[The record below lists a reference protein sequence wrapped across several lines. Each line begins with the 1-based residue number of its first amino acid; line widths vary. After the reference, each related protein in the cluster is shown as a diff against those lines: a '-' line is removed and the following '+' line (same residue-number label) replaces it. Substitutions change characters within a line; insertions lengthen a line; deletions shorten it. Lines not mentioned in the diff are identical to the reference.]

1 MLLNN
6 DLNKNKNFP
15 LIANQFQNNT
25 SHIINFY
32 INLSENLNMNNNSNN
47 VLVHENPKN
56 GNNIIPHPINNILTN
71 ETFFNTFIN
80 LRSFL
85 SMLQIQSAYQQYSQ
99 LLNNINISKEKEKT
113 LIQKDFVGN
122 KRNRVI
128 IENKN
133 NKNINKTSKNN
144 KLNIIKE
151 KNVSKVENKKMSF
164 GGNNSN
170 KASKLINGNSI
181 NSISAKENKLVF
193 EKEFK
198 NEEMELK
205 RCKKDNKNAHYSKKG
220 IKTKRYKELL
230 QDTILEN
237 LDRPK
242 KKFSIIINNSKFE
255 KASNN
260 QKNKSIN
267 KRKKTKVLKG
277 LNNNSILKKSNSV
290 IDKVNKSNKLQNK
303 VYKFNF
309 DKNKNSKNN
318 YGKYQ
323 STECIFHGDKY
334 EKTKS
339 PKDFMK
345 YNYNYIE
352 EIKPKNTTEK
362 KAKKAVDLQK
372 MINLNNYENNNYNLS
387 DIKPIWLR
395 SKFKGDDSELRKCT
409 NFIKQKYKEGRIE
422 EDEEKCLEKLT
433 GNSTKFN

>member
-15 LIANQFQNNT
+15 FIANQFQNNT
-25 SHIINFY
+25 SQINNFY

-71 ETFFNTFIN
+71 ETFFNAFIN

-85 SMLQIQSAYQQYSQ
+85 SILQIQSAYQQYSQ

-113 LIQKDFVGN
+113 LMQKDFVGN
-122 KRNRVI
+122 KRNREI

-133 NKNINKTSKNN
+133 NKNTNKASKNN
-144 KLNIIKE
+144 KL
-151 KNVSKVENKKMSF
+151 
-164 GGNNSN
+164 
-170 KASKLINGNSI
+170 NSI

-205 RCKKDNKNAHYSKKG
+205 RFKKDNKNAHHSKKG
-220 IKTKRYKELL
+220 IKIKRYKELL

-255 KASNN
+255 KESNN

-277 LNNNSILKKSNSV
+277 LNNNSILKKSNSG

-303 VYKFNF
+303 YNF

-352 EIKPKNTTEK
+352 KIKPKNTTEK
-362 KAKKAVDLQK
+362 KVKKAVDLQK

-409 NFIKQKYKEGRIE
+409 IFIKQKHKEGRIE
-422 EDEEKCLEKLT
+422 EDEEKCLEKST
-433 GNSTKFN
+433 GNSTKSN